1 MSCGAEHIF
10 GLNQARQCW
19 VACVQISIISEFAI
33 LRNIFLSFATT
44 RFWLESPIW
53 STHAM
58 ICNRAIEWEWNWTLT
73 SLRGK
78 MTKLTRWK
86 SGIFLFLNVRVNTSV
101 QKMVSFPQKVFM
113 VMTQKE
119 ILIKDRLA
127 RKTTQTDQQRK
138 QIKEYRVEN
147 HHRAVLQK

>member
-1 MSCGAEHIF
+1 M
-10 GLNQARQCW
+10 
-19 VACVQISIISEFAI
+19 
-33 LRNIFLSFATT
+33 
-44 RFWLESPIW
+44 
-53 STHAM
+53 
-58 ICNRAIEWEWNWTLT
+58 
-73 SLRGK
+73 
-78 MTKLTRWK
+78 
-86 SGIFLFLNVRVNTSV
+86 

-119 ILIKDRLA
+119 NLMKDRLA